1 MPLDPQARAVLDRIA
16 ALGLPPAYTLSPE
29 GARAQAEITRA
40 PVQGE
45 PVANVEDRTVP
56 GPEREIPVRIYT
68 PEGTGSF
75 GALVFYHGGGWV
87 VGTLDGSDATCRALC
102 NAAGCVVVSVDYRL
116 APETKFPGP
125 VEDCYAATAWVAANA
140 AAIGVDPNRIAIGGI
155 SAGGN
160 LAAGVALMA
169 RDRGGP
175 AIRHQMLVV
184 PVVER
189 RFDTPSYTEK
199 AEGYGLT
206 RAAMQWYWD
215 HYLRD
220 GADAANPYAAPLRAA
235 NLAGLPPAHV
245 LTAEYDPLSSEGE
258 AYARALKAAG
268 VPVEFT
274 CYDGM
279 THGFFSMA
287 AVIDKGRRALD
298 DAAAAIRTA
307 LA

>member
-1 MPLDPQARAVLDRIA
+1 MPLDPQAKAVLDRVA
-16 ALGLPPAYTLSPE
+16 ALGLPPTSSLSPE
-29 GARAQAEITRA
+29 AARAQAELTRA

-45 PVANVEDRTVP
+45 PVAKVEDRTAP
-56 GPEREIPVRIYT
+56 GPESAIPVRIYT
-68 PEGTGSF
+68 PAGDGPF

-116 APETKFPGP
+116 APEAKFPGP
-125 VEDCYAATAWVAANA
+125 VEDCYAAAAWVAAHA
-140 AAIGVDPNRIAIGGI
+140 GEIGVDPSRIAIGGI

-160 LAAGVALMA
+160 LAAAVALMA
-169 RDRGGP
+169 GDRGGP
-175 AIRHQMLVV
+175 PIRHQMLVV

-189 RFDTPSYTEK
+189 RFDTRSYMEK

-206 RAAMQWYWD
+206 RASMQWYWD
-215 HYLRD
+215 HYLA
-220 GADAANPYAAPLRAA
+220 ADADADNPYAAPLRAA
-235 NLAGLPPAHV
+235 SLAGLPPAHV

-287 AVIDKGRRALD
+287 SVIDKGRRALD
-298 DAAAAIRTA
+298 DAAAAIRKA
-307 LA
+307 LG